1 MPNTMSLKVDEVL
14 VSLDAAIK
22 APDTAAE
29 IKETL
34 EDSATVIRN
43 YRIVLRRI
51 MSERDIAISEVSRW
65 ATAAGEWQG
74 KFDICSM
81 AGVLEGWMSRAKE
94 AEAKLARR
102 R

>member
-14 VSLDAAIK
+14 RDLDGAVKVGNVS
-22 APDTAAE
+22 AE
-29 IKETL
+29 IKEVL

-43 YRIVLRRI
+43 YRAVLRRV
-51 MSERDIAISEVSRW
+51 MSERDIAVSEVSRW

-74 KFDICSM
+74 KYEICSI
-81 AGVLEGWMSRAKE
+81 AGVLEGWMGRAKD